1 MKNILITGITGQ
13 DGIFLTDLIIKK
25 ETKSNIVGI
34 SRSSSNKNFF
44 KKLNYLNNLSKN
56 NISLVNLEL
65 NNPSE
70 VSNFIGDF
78 KPDFVYNLTGP
89 SSPSESIK
97 NPETYKSI
105 ENIFENL
112 TKALIKSENY
122 CNFFQASS
130 SEMYAE
136 NKDSLDED
144 SEYLPKS
151 PYAIYKY
158 KNHLK
163 IQNLKKKFDWNIYS
177 GIMFNHESE
186 FRDSKY
192 LIMSLI
198 NSAIQISN
206 GQKNSFKVGSLDYI
220 RDWSFAGDVAEAIYK
235 ITNFGKESN
244 YVIGSGNGH
253 TIAKMIEI
261 LFSQLELNYEEYIQ
275 IDKSLIRKG
284 DPIRIVSNPS
294 RLINELSWKPKLSF
308 GELVERCLSYR
319 LKN

>member
-70 VSNFIGDF
+70 VANFIGDF

-261 LFSQLELNYEEYIQ
+261 LFSQLELNYEEYIK

-308 GELVERCLSYR
+308 EELVERCLSYR

>member
-25 ETKSNIVGI
+25 ETKSNIVVI

-70 VSNFIGDF
+70 VANFIGDF
-78 KPDFVYNLTGP
+78 KPDFIYNLTGP

-308 GELVERCLSYR
+308 EELVERCLSYR

>member
-70 VSNFIGDF
+70 VANFIGDF

-235 ITNFGKESN
+235 ITNFGNESN

-261 LFSQLELNYEEYIQ
+261 LFSQLELNYEEYIK

-308 GELVERCLSYR
+308 EELVERCLSYR